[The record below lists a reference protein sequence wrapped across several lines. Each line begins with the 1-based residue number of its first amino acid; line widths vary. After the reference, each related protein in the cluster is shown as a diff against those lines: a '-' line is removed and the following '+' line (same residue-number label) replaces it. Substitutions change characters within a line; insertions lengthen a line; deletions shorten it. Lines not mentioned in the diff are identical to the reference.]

1 MPETG
6 YSRSP
11 RLTKGA
17 LVQLIPDIIGVIPNI
32 IGFQYNPTTVT
43 RRLTPWD
50 PLAVDQTQR
59 GSQAPTV
66 QPFEVRETFSSITIE
81 LDATDELEED
91 NALARTFGIEPRL
104 AALRKLTQA
113 SEGLVG
119 DLIASATSLV
129 GLGADEARRPT
140 VAPILLILGPRVII
154 PVRVTSFSVEEKLY
168 LPTLYPL
175 QAAVTL
181 DLEVL
186 TPDVFRCQEDIA
198 GKIAIAAYK
207 YTRLQ
212 EDAAAL
218 LNIAN
223 APEALRA
230 VLPF

>member
-17 LVQLIPDIIGVIPNI
+17 LVQLIPDIIGVVPNI
-32 IGFQYNPTTVT
+32 VGFQYNPTKVS

-66 QPFEVRETFSSITIE
+66 QPFEVRETFSSLTIE

-91 NALARTFGIEPRL
+91 NALAKTFGIEPRL

-119 DLIASATSLV
+119 DLIASAKSLV
-129 GLGADEARRPT
+129 GAGADEARRPT
-140 VAPILLILGPRVII
+140 VAPILLILGPRLII
-154 PVRVTSFSVEEKLY
+154 PVRVTAFSVEEKLY
-168 LPTLYPL
+168 LPTFYPL
-175 QAAVTL
+175 QADVTL

-186 TPDVFRCQEDIA
+186 TPDVFRCHEDVA

-223 APEALRA
+223 APDALRA

>member
-17 LVQLIPDIIGVIPNI
+17 LVQLIPDIIGVIPNV